1 MMAVAYE
8 ILGELLRTEWHVWHR
23 AQRRADGEPVL
34 LKRPLPDSVPTVA
47 GELLGHEYELSREL
61 TVPGI
66 PRVYELDRHGGTV
79 CLVVADEGG
88 TPLETLL
95 RSGPLDLPEFF
106 RLGIELCTV
115 LSEVHRHD
123 LVHGRVSPR
132 SILFHPTRGEAWLLD
147 FTFAWRSWTDG
158 SPVATRPLGRHA
170 LPYVSPE
177 QTGRM
182 NRATDYRTDLYSLGI
197 TLYEALTATTPF
209 VSDDPLELVHAH
221 LARIPK
227 PPHEVDPKIPVPVSL
242 ILMKLL
248 GKRAEE
254 RYQSATGLREDL
266 KHCAR
271 EWTARAQVAD
281 FTLGRQDVSD
291 RFLISQKLYGR
302 DGDVDALNRA
312 FDRCSAGSTLLVVVS
327 GYAGIGKTSLIQEL
341 YKPIVRQRGYFTAG
355 KFDQIARAPYGA
367 LIQAF
372 RGLLR
377 QLLAEGEERL
387 ARWRQRLNA
396 ALGTGSGVLAPVIP
410 EIELVLGSQIQP
422 PVLGPTETQNRFQL
436 AVQSLLGAL
445 AQKEHPLV
453 VFLDDLQ
460 WADSATL
467 ALLKPLRTSA
477 DIRCLLLIGTYRD
490 NEVDGTHPL
499 TQALTALAAEGADL
513 ERISLGPLTLADLT
527 SMIHDTLHSERVGVE
542 PLAQLVLQKTGGN
555 PFFVIQF
562 LRALK
567 EAGLLT
573 FDYERGGWT
582 FQMAAIARAQMT
594 DNVID
599 LMTQKIQR
607 LSPGAQQVLTLGAC
621 IGNQFELHTL
631 AIVSAQADEAVA
643 ADLGEAVVE
652 GLLVPAPNDHQALA
666 EEVFA
671 AAAVSVPRY
680 AFLHDRVQQ
689 AAYAMIPDDRRQ
701 LVHLT
706 VGRLLLEG
714 WEPVTAEERLFD
726 IAHHLNL
733 GRALITEA
741 AERLALARLNLR
753 AGRKAKEA
761 TAYQAGLGYVKAGLS
776 LLPDS
781 HWDTDYD
788 LMLALHVEAAECEY
802 LSGNLDEAE
811 RAYDR
816 LLARCRTRSDQAKVY
831 GLKILQYEHTSR
843 YADAMYAGRDGLAL
857 FGVSWPDSPEA
868 KAAALAAELAAIDTL
883 MHDQPIDALVD
894 LPAMTDPEV
903 RAVMTL
909 RATLH
914 TSCFLS
920 GDKPLTLVNTSAMV
934 RLSLAHGNVEESAYA
949 YALYAAM
956 LVGPI
961 RGDHGA
967 AYTFGLL
974 AMRLNER
981 LPAPALRAKI
991 LMMFAWAI
999 SIWRMPMEAS
1009 IPYTREAFRLAK
1021 ETGLFVDA
1029 AWAVFNEAWLALL
1042 SGGTLDALEAH
1053 TEHVAYIRRIQ
1064 MGHIADAEQVLLQWG
1079 RALAGR
1085 TESPTSLSGETFDES
1100 AYRRTYQG
1108 QRLFEMFYLVAT
1120 LALLCSFEQWRQAC
1134 EVAERAEAVIRRDF
1148 DGTIWD
1154 ALRVYYHAL
1163 ALAAL
1168 TREGA
1173 EASELSTLASLNARL
1188 ARWAQSSPHL
1198 FQRQYLIVSAELA
1211 RLRGQNS
1218 DAVTLYEH
1226 AIEAA
1231 AVVAC
1236 PRERALAAELYARFR
1251 QGRGERRAAAE
1262 LMTAAR
1268 DAYADWGAIAKVRDL
1283 EHRYPDLLTGPT
1295 IECPTGSASAGPTPS
1310 GRAAQTGPPASSLDL
1325 VTVMKAARAITSE
1338 IELEGLLRRLMR
1350 IVLENAGAGRGL
1362 LLLERKG
1369 ELVIE
1374 AEGVTNGSEVRVL
1387 QSAPLEEAPL
1397 AQAVVHYVRR
1407 TGESVVLDDAT
1418 ADERFA
1424 GDPYVARARPRSVL
1438 CVPIAHQGRVRGL
1451 LYLENNLTTGA
1462 FTADR
1467 LEIMQILSAEA
1478 AISLENARL
1487 YGEMKEE
1494 VARRGRAEQDARAAL
1509 AEVERLKN
1517 RLQAENVY
1525 LQEEIGREHN
1535 FSEMVGSSPAL
1546 MTVLR
1551 RVEQVAPT
1559 DTTVLIHGET
1569 GVGKELIARAIHNR
1583 SGRKERPLVKVNC
1596 TAISAGLVESELFG
1610 HVKGAF
1616 TGALERRVGRFEL
1629 ADGGTIF
1636 LDEVGEL
1643 PLETQAKLLRVL
1655 QEQEFE
1661 PVGSNRTIHVDVR
1674 IIAATNRD
1682 LQQAVQTGRFRA
1694 DLFYRLNVFPVEV
1707 PPLRKRV
1714 PDIPQL
1720 VMFFLSRFGKRFG
1733 REVPTVSQATMD
1745 RFLNYSWPGNI
1756 RELQNIIERSV
1767 VVSAGRSLDVDPS
1780 LMASAAP
1787 EPLPSPGQ
1795 AAGPIGPGAGRR
1807 ETMLAPSG
1815 LGTLE
1820 DIERNH
1826 IMATLEQTRWVV
1838 EGPSGAARILKLHP
1852 NTLRSRMQKLGIRR
1866 PPGGIS

>member
-1 MMAVAYE
+1 MTAVAYE

-23 AQRRADGEPVL
+23 ARRRADGKPVL
-34 LKRPLPDSVPTVA
+34 LKRPLPGSALMVSA
-47 GELLGHEYELSREL
+47 ELLAHEYELRRGL

-66 PRVYELDRHGGTV
+66 PRVSELDRHGGTA
-79 CLVVADEGG
+79 CLVMADEGG
-88 TPLETLL
+88 TPLESLL
-95 RSGPLDLPEFF
+95 RSSPLDLPEFF

-132 SILFHPTRGEAWLLD
+132 SILFDPTRGEAWLLD

-158 SPVATRPLGRHA
+158 STVAARPLGRHT
-170 LPYVSPE
+170 LPYISPE

-182 NRATDYRTDLYSLGI
+182 NRVTDYRTDLYSLGI
-197 TLYEALTATTPF
+197 TLYETLTAAPPF

-221 LARIPK
+221 LARIPR
-227 PPHEVDPKIPVPVSL
+227 PPHEVNPVIPVPVSL

-271 EWTARAQVAD
+271 EWTARVQIAD
-281 FTLGRQDVSD
+281 FPLGRQDVSD

-302 DGDVDALNRA
+302 DADVEALNRA
-312 FDRCSAGSTLLVVVS
+312 FDRCGAGSTLLVVVS
-327 GYAGIGKTSLIQEL
+327 GYAGVGKTSLIQEL

-355 KFDQIARAPYGA
+355 KFDQIARTPYGA

-377 QLLAEGEERL
+377 QFLAEGEERL
-387 ARWRQRLNA
+387 ARWRQKLNA
-396 ALGTGSGVLAPVIP
+396 VLGTGGGVLAPVIP

-436 AVQSLLGAL
+436 AVQNLLGAL

-460 WADSATL
+460 WADPATL
-467 ALLKPLRTSA
+467 ALLKPLLTSV

-499 TQALTALAAEGADL
+499 IQALTALAAEGAEL

-527 SMIHDTLHSERVGVE
+527 SMIHDTLHSERADVE
-542 PLAQLVLQKTGGN
+542 PLAQLVFQKTGGN

-573 FDYERGGWT
+573 FDYQRGGWT
-582 FQMAAIARAQMT
+582 FRMAAIARAQMT

-599 LMTQKIQR
+599 LMTQKIRR
-607 LSPGAQQVLTLGAC
+607 LSPGAQRVLTLGAC
-621 IGNQFELHTL
+621 IGNQFDLHTL

-643 ADLGEAVVE
+643 ADLGEAAVE
-652 GLLVPAPNDHQALA
+652 GLLVPAPSDHRALA
-666 EEVFA
+666 EEVIA
-671 AAAVSVPRY
+671 AAATVGVPRY

-689 AAYAMIPDDRRQ
+689 AAYAMIRDDQRQ

-714 WEPVTAEERLFD
+714 WEPVTTEERLFD

-781 HWDTDYD
+781 HWDSDYD

-802 LSGNLDEAE
+802 LSGNLNEAE
-811 RAYDR
+811 RACDR
-816 LLARCRTRSDQAKVY
+816 LLARCRTRLDQAKVY

-843 YADAMYAGRDGLAL
+843 YTDAMHAGRDGLAL
-857 FGVSWPDSPEA
+857 FGVAWPDSPAA
-868 KAAALAAELAAIDTL
+868 KEAALAAELAAIDGL
-883 MHDQPIDALVD
+883 MRDRPIDALVD
-894 LPAMTDPEV
+894 LPAMTDPDV

-981 LPAPALRAKI
+981 LPAPTLRAKI

-999 SIWRMPMEAS
+999 SIWRMPIEAS

-1029 AWAVFNEAWLALL
+1029 AWALFNEAWLALL
-1042 SGGTLDALEAH
+1042 SGRTLAALEVHA
-1053 TEHVAYIRRIQ
+1053 EHVAYIRRIK

-1085 TESPTSLSGETFDES
+1085 TESPTSLSGGMFDEG

-1163 ALAAL
+1163 ALATL
-1168 TREGA
+1168 TQGA
-1173 EASELSTLASLNARL
+1173 ADASELSTLAALNARL

-1198 FQRQYLIVSAELA
+1198 FQRQYLIISAELA

-1218 DAVTLYEH
+1218 DAATLYEH
-1226 AIEAA
+1226 ALEAA

-1236 PRERALAAELYARFR
+1236 PRERALAGELYARFR
-1251 QGRGERRAAAE
+1251 QGLGEPRAAAE

-1268 DAYADWGAIAKVRDL
+1268 DAYAEWGAIAKVRDL
-1283 EHRYPDLLTGPT
+1283 EDRYPDLLTSPT
-1295 IECPTGSASAGPTPS
+1295 IERTTGTPS
-1310 GRAAQTGPPASSLDL
+1310 GRAVQTGPPANSLDL
-1325 VTVMKAARAITSE
+1325 VTIMKAARAIASE
-1338 IELEGLLRRLMR
+1338 IELEGLLRRLMQ
-1350 IVLENAGAGRGL
+1350 IALENAGAERGL
-1362 LLLERKG
+1362 LLLERRG

-1374 AEGVTNGSEVRVL
+1374 AEGVTDGSEVRVR

-1438 CVPIAHQGRVRGL
+1438 CVPIVHQGRVRGL

-1467 LEIMQILSAEA
+1467 LEIMRILSAEA

-1487 YGEMKEE
+1487 YAEMKQE
-1494 VARRGRAEQDARAAL
+1494 VARRGQAEQDARAAL

-1525 LQEEIGREHN
+1525 LQEEIRREHN

-1551 RVEQVAPT
+1551 KVEQVAPT

-1610 HVKGAF
+1610 HMKGAF
-1616 TGALERRVGRFEL
+1616 TGALERRVGRFEV
-1629 ADGGTIF
+1629 AAGGTIF

-1643 PLETQAKLLRVL
+1643 PLETQVKLLRVL

-1694 DLFYRLNVFPVEV
+1694 DLFYRLNVFPVEM
-1707 PPLRKRV
+1707 PPLRERV

-1720 VMFFLSRFGKRFG
+1720 VMFFLDRFAKRFG
-1733 REVPTVSQATMD
+1733 RELPTVSQATMD
-1745 RFLNYSWPGNI
+1745 RFVNYSWPGNV

-1767 VVSAGRSLDVDPS
+1767 VVSSGRSLDVDPA
-1780 LMASAAP
+1780 LMAPAAP
-1787 EPLPSPGQ
+1787 DSLPSLGQ
-1795 AAGPIGPGAGRR
+1795 AAAPIGRGVGRG
-1807 ETMLAPSG
+1807 TTDPAPSG
-1815 LGTLE
+1815 LATLE

-1826 IMATLEQTRWVV
+1826 IMATLERTRWVV